1 MTAETADQET
11 IPLSYMNTFVY
22 CPRRFYYE
30 FVEKEMVVNE
40 HVEEGKIKHARPDEE
55 MRNRKEKDRIV
66 SRRQYL
72 ASDRLRVAGY
82 ADVVEEKDGQA
93 YPVEYK
99 KGKVGDWLN
108 DKVQLC
114 LQGMLLEEATGKAV
128 PYGYLYYIQSNRR
141 KKVIL
146 DEELRQASLRA
157 VERAFE
163 VAAGGI
169 IPDPL
174 EDNRCNGCSLRPIC
188 LPDEVSFLKGS
199 EDQPHR
205 IQPSLGIDHVLYVD
219 EQGAVL
225 KKQGE
230 RILVFKGDELL
241 RDMPIIK
248 VGQVVVCDNVTLT
261 TPLMR
266 FLLRSDIPVTFLSE
280 HGRYEGTLMP
290 ELSRNSLL
298 RMAQHRAIDDPQRV
312 LKLSISFVV
321 AKLSNM
327 RALLL
332 RRIRGKK
339 EGEERLAEGA
349 KRLKL
354 SLEQAREAQGLGE
367 LLGIEGNG
375 SAAYF
380 AAFGEMIKPGLGFD
394 FERRSRRPPADPI
407 NSLLSFAYTL
417 ISSDMISVLHL
428 VGLDPYVGFYHQP
441 KYGRPCLALDL
452 IEEFRPIIADS
463 VVISLVNNESIR
475 QEDFDEL
482 GGGWFLKEK
491 ARQKFYA
498 AYERRKD
505 DRITHPVFKYALN
518 YRRAFELQARILAKY
533 LLGEI
538 EAYYPLIV
546 R

>member
-128 PYGYLYYIQSNRR
+128 PFGYLYYIQSNRR
-141 KKVIL
+141 KKMIL

-199 EDQPHR
+199 EEQPHR
-205 IQPSLGIDHVLYVD
+205 IQPSLGIDQVLYVD

-248 VGQVVVCDNVTLT
+248 VGQVVVCGNVTLT

-266 FLLRSDIPVTFLSE
+266 FLLRSDIQVTFLSE

-312 LKLSISFVV
+312 LKLSIGFVV

-354 SLEQAREAQGLGE
+354 SLEQAKEAQGLGE

-475 QEDFDEL
+475 QEDFEEL
-482 GGGWFLKEK
+482 AGGWFLKEK
-491 ARQKFYA
+491 ARQKFYT